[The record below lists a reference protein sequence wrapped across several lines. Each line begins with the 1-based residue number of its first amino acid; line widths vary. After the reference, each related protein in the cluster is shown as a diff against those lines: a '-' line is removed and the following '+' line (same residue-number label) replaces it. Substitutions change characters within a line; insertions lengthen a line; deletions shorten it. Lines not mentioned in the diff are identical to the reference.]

1 MHAKASSGQQD
12 NNLKFSACSHASI
25 EKLLNERLLQGWPF
39 IQDSSSFCGN
49 QVVERFANGTGEQC
63 DCGYP
68 VRVHAVPFTRPTQS
82 EHITHMPAVL
92 SGGLPLPLPL
102 PANATRRLHSRI
114 GDVPGQVL
122 RREGLQAREGR

>member
-1 MHAKASSGQQD
+1 
-12 NNLKFSACSHASI
+12 
-25 EKLLNERLLQGWPF
+25 
-39 IQDSSSFCGN
+39 
-49 QVVERFANGTGEQC
+49 
-63 DCGYP
+63 
-68 VRVHAVPFTRPTQS
+68 
-82 EHITHMPAVL
+82 MPAVL